1 MNEMSQLCVRCEE
14 FSLLRFAST
23 CFEPLAIRVKSVFIR
38 GSPAFNLYCFRVES
52 LQILVENQNMKKN
65 IFRVF
70 AIFLFLFGFSKV
82 YASLITSEKFSY
94 TIDMPEG
101 FEITDM
107 EADETTVIFK
117 SKYLECYSLVKVW
130 PESKFSSSKEALTD
144 TFSRL
149 SARSD
154 FSECIWRRQRC
165 AIASFS
171 SAKLLDENAKGW
183 AVCVP
188 LPQKRGYLSILTYAS
203 EKFEADLQ
211 QVMIS
216 ILDSVMIDAGSFR
229 EAGII
234 TSTFFPRKSPK
245 KIKLEIGGQKIET
258 QIDSDDAEA
267 SQFVIDREFAVF
279 KFYAENNLPE
289 MFDAWT
295 RFYRLIAK
303 DTMERVKR
311 PSFDIYSALWTQA
324 EQNDAQNPSAALSQ
338 ILLTW
343 VQNFPYAR
351 KSAGADNADIESLPA
366 ILEGGP
372 SDCDGRSLLLMCILR
387 NCGIDSCFFVSAQ
400 YSHALLGV
408 HLPDKQ
414 GQTIEVQEG
423 NGTKDYLVGE
433 TTAKGVTLGMMPS
446 DMQDRKN
453 WIPVELP

>member
-1 MNEMSQLCVRCEE
+1 
-14 FSLLRFAST
+14 
-23 CFEPLAIRVKSVFIR
+23 
-38 GSPAFNLYCFRVES
+38 
-52 LQILVENQNMKKN
+52 MKKN

-70 AIFLFLFGFSKV
+70 TLVLFLFAFSNLH
-82 YASLITSEKFSY
+82 ASLITSQKFNY

-107 EADETTVIFK
+107 ETDETTVIFK
-117 SKYLECYSLVKVW
+117 SKYLELSALIKVW
-130 PESKFSSSKEALTD
+130 PDSKFTSSKEALAD

-149 SARSD
+149 SAQSD
-154 FSECIWRRQRC
+154 FSECIWRRQKC

-171 SAKLLDENAKGW
+171 SSKLLDENAKGW
-183 AVCVP
+183 AICVP
-188 LPQKRGYLSILTYAS
+188 LPQKRGYLSLLTYAP

-211 QVMIS
+211 QIMIS
-216 ILDSVMIDAGSFR
+216 ILDSIMIDAGSFR

-234 TSTFFPRKSPK
+234 TSTFFPRNSPK
-245 KIKLEIGGQKIET
+245 KITLEINGQKIET
-258 QIDSDDAEA
+258 QVDADDAEA
-267 SQFVIDREFAVF
+267 NQFVIDREFAVF

-324 EQNDAQNPSAALSQ
+324 EQNDAENPNAALSQ

-343 VQNFPYAR
+343 AQNFPYAR
-351 KSAGADNADIESLPA
+351 KSASADKADIESIPA

-372 SDCDGRSLLLMCILR
+372 SDCDGRSLLLMCILK

-408 HLPDKQ
+408 YLPGKQ
-414 GQTIEVQEG
+414 GQTISVDEE
-423 NGTKDYLVGE
+423 NGAKEYLVGE
-433 TTAKGVTLGMMPS
+433 TTAKNVTLGMMPS
-446 DMQDRKN
+446 DMQDRSK
-453 WIPVELP
+453 WLPIELP